1 MVIWFWY
8 SLVAAVMGGA
18 GCAWVLSGVHAPSV
32 RTWRRRLSTV
42 NLISAS
48 LLLIAVG
55 ARLWS
60 QTTQA
65 FGGDQPMST
74 LLLRVIVTETP
85 WGRGWTWQAL
95 GSVLCLTG
103 AVLVRRNNAQ
113 WPLLLTAAVFTAF
126 ATSFTG
132 HAVGMNEGVWITVF
146 AQGTHVIAA
155 GLWLG
160 TLAALLIVTFDDVD
174 ADGVT
179 GTFRL
184 ALQRFSTVAQPAV
197 ALLVLAGA
205 VATWRHVGS
214 LANMATP
221 YGFVLALKVAAFAG
235 AAACG
240 FHNWRRLTPQLGLRR
255 SALPRMWRLAG
266 LEVSLGIV
274 ALALTA
280 IIGTLPMPGHDH

>member
-1 MVIWFWY
+1 MVIWLWY
-8 SLVAAVMGGA
+8 TLVVAVMGGA
-18 GCAWVLSGVHAPSV
+18 ACTWVLAGVHAPAV
-32 RTWRRRLSTV
+32 RTWRRRLATV
-42 NLISAS
+42 NLVSAS
-48 LLLIAVG
+48 LLIVAVG

-65 FGGDQPMST
+65 FDGDQPIST

-95 GSVLCLTG
+95 GAVLCLVGTI
-103 AVLVRRNNAQ
+103 LVRRSHAQ
-113 WPLLLTAAVFTAF
+113 WPLLMTAALFTAF

-132 HAVGMNEGVWITVF
+132 HAVGMNEGVWITVL

-160 TLAALLIVTFDDVD
+160 TLAALLLVTFDDVD

-179 GTFRL
+179 EAFQL
-184 ALQRFSTVAQPAV
+184 ALQRFSRLAQPAV
-197 ALLVLAGA
+197 AVLVVAGA
-205 VATWRHVGS
+205 IATWRHVGTF
-214 LANMATP
+214 ANMATP
-221 YGFVLALKVAAFAG
+221 YGFVLALKVAAFAA

-240 FHNWRRLTPQLGLRR
+240 FYNWQRLTPQLGVRR

-266 LEVSLGIV
+266 LEVSLGVV